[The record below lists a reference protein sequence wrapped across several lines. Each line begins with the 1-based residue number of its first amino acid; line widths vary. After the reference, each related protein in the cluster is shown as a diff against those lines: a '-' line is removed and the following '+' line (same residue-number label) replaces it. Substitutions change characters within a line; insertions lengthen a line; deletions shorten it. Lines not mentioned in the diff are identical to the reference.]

1 MFKPR
6 SIALVGASSDP
17 TKLSGRPLRF
27 LKEYGYQG
35 KIYPINPNQT
45 EVQGLKSFPSLADV
59 PDEIDLAVVG
69 MPAAMVPN
77 MIRECAAKGVRAVT
91 VFSAGFAET

>member
-1 MFKPR
+1 MSEGNRTFNLDAMFKPR

-45 EVQGLKSFPSLADV
+45 EVQGDRKSTRLNSSH
-59 PDEIDLAVVG
+59 
-69 MPAAMVPN
+69 
-77 MIRECAAKGVRAVT
+77 T
-91 VFSAGFAET
+91 